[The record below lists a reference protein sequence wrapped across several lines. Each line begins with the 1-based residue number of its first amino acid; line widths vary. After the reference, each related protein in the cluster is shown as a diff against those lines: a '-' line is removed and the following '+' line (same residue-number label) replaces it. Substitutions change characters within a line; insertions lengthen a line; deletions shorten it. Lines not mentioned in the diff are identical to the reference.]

1 MTNPEVI
8 SASQPVRQFSVF
20 LHNRVGSLMSV
31 VRLLKDHHIEVIGV
45 CTHDS
50 VDLTLARLV
59 VTDPEG
65 TSALFMERGIA
76 HADCPVVVVE
86 LQDGDRDLAHC
97 LSTLMAAEINIR
109 FSYPLLQSE
118 GNRARMAINVDDHE
132 VGASALHL
140 AGFRVLHQN
149 DLSR

>member
-1 MTNPEVI
+1 MPDSEVI

-76 HADCPVVVVE
+76 HSDCPVVVVE
-86 LQDGDRDLAHC
+86 LQDGERDLTHC
-97 LSTLMAAEINIR
+97 LAALMTAEVNIR
-109 FSYPLLQSE
+109 FSYPLLHSAE
-118 GNRARMAINVDDHE
+118 SRARMAINVDDHE
-132 VGASALHL
+132 VASGALHQ
-140 AGFRVLHQN
+140 AGFKVLHQN

>member
-1 MTNPEVI
+1 MSEPEVI

-20 LHNRVGSLMSV
+20 LHNRVGALMSV
-31 VRLLKDHHIEVIGV
+31 VKLLKDHHIEVLGV
-45 CTHDS
+45 CTQDS
-50 VDLTLARLV
+50 VDLTLTRLV

-76 HADCPVVVVE
+76 HSDCPVVVVE
-86 LQDGDRDLAHC
+86 LQEGERDLTHC
-97 LSTLMAAEINIR
+97 LATLMMAEVNIR

-118 GNRARMAINVDDHE
+118 GGRARMAINVDEHE
-132 VGASALHL
+132 EASSALHL
-140 AGFRVLHQN
+140 AGFKVLHQN